1 MNEVT
6 ESKKKPTGRHA
17 KITPEF
23 KTEAV
28 RIALTSGRRASEVA
42 KNLGIGVSTLGKW
55 ITAHREADLL
65 SGPHEDVSKELAR
78 LRKENE
84 ILRAERDL
92 LKKVTALFARETH
105 K

>member
-1 MNEVT
+1 MVAPT

-17 KITPEF
+17 KNTPEF
-23 KTEAV
+23 KAEAV
-28 RIALTSGRRASEVA
+28 RIALTSGRKNSEVA

-92 LKKVTALFARETH
+92 LKKAAAFFARETV